1 MRRPTVL
8 ALVGIL
14 FLVVACSPFGVI
26 RGTGPTVSRDF
37 PVEGFSAVQAAN
49 GFDVTITQGE
59 AYSVTVIAP
68 ESLFR
73 YLDVA
78 RSGNTLRLRLAPGRS
93 YLVGPSN
100 LRAQVTM
107 PTLDGVRLS
116 GASQITAAGFGFTPD
131 FEAELSGASRLE
143 GEFEASD
150 VRLTLSGGSRLNL
163 AGQTDRLVIDG
174 SGGSE
179 INLTRFLASVASVE
193 LSGGSTAT
201 INVTEELEYDL
212 SGGSRLRYAGGP
224 SITDAEA
231 SGGSQAIPE
240 G

>member
-1 MRRPTVL
+1 M
-8 ALVGIL
+8 
-14 FLVVACSPFGVI
+14 
-26 RGTGPTVSRDF
+26 
-37 PVEGFSAVQAAN
+37 
-49 GFDVTITQGE
+49 
-59 AYSVTVIAP
+59 
-68 ESLFR
+68 
-73 YLDVA
+73 
-78 RSGNTLRLRLAPGRS
+78 
-93 YLVGPSN
+93 
-100 LRAQVTM
+100 
-107 PTLDGVRLS
+107 
-116 GASQITAAGFGFTPD
+116 
-131 FEAELSGASRLE
+131 
-143 GEFEASD
+143 
-150 VRLTLSGGSRLNL
+150 RLTLSGGSRLNL

-240 G
+240 R